1 MTLLLLACTTDGD
14 VEPST
19 APEPVAPVAEAQ
31 PEASEVDTSAFK
43 TGAEALLIDIDTKTD
58 EEILASADALT
69 QVGLD
74 LLPALEAQHP
84 ECKPYFAAIAEV
96 GLSLKDLPLE
106 EIELGYH
113 LDGKLPAMPG
123 PECYHGKD
131 LVVHPAT
138 VAAMAKAGITTDE
151 ERNSAK
157 DEIAEVLGHLSG
169 VE

>member
-1 MTLLLLACTTDGD
+1 MILLLLACTTDA
-14 VEPST
+14 EPT
-19 APEPVAPVAEAQ
+19 PEPLAPVAEVQ
-31 PEASEVDTSAFK
+31 PEAAEVDTSAFK
-43 TGAEALLIDIDTKTD
+43 SGAEALLVDIDTKTD
-58 EEILASADALT
+58 EEILAAADALT

-96 GLSLKDLPLE
+96 GLGLKDLPLE
-106 EIELGYH
+106 EIESGYH
-113 LDGKLPAMPG
+113 QDGKLPEMPG

-138 VAAMAKAGITTDE
+138 VAAMAKVGIATDE
-151 ERNSAK
+151 DRQMAK
-157 DEIAEVLGHLSG
+157 AEIAEVLGHLAG